1 MSSDDLNLE
10 TVFRTSI
17 PPQLDLIKSVL
28 EAAEIP
34 FIVQGDNAAHL
45 IAGGGFRLD
54 ARILVPAERADE
66 ARQLIATEAEPQE
79 E

>member
-1 MSSDDLNLE
+1 MSADDLNLE
-10 TVFRTSI
+10 TVYRTSI

-28 EAAEIP
+28 AAAEIP

-45 IAGGGFRLD
+45 IMGAGFRLD
-54 ARILVPAERADE
+54 ARILVPADRADE
-66 ARQLIATEAEPQE
+66 ARDLIGTAAEPHE